1 MKVVIIEDE
10 ALAANKLEKMI
21 LKHNAN
27 FQVLEKLG
35 SVEAATDWLSNQAM
49 PDLLFLDIQL
59 SDGTCFDLLKNIEI
73 TCPVI
78 FTTAYDH
85 FALDAFQLHSVDYL
99 LKPVSQDKLGKA
111 LGKLDEMQQH
121 YQKSQAD
128 PEWKTVLKT
137 LEGQQQQAYKSRFLI
152 KSGTRYF
159 PVSTEQTHYF
169 FSAQRITF
177 LVTNEGK
184 KYTIGYTLDEL
195 ANLLDPADFF
205 RINRKMIVH
214 IKSIQMVHKHFNGRL
229 KVELNPQSE
238 EEVMVSSRRVAD
250 FQAWLDR

>member
-1 MKVVIIEDE
+1 MNIVIIEDE
-10 ALAANKLEKMI
+10 ALAAGKLEKMI
-21 LKHNAN
+21 LKHNSE
-27 FQVLEKLG
+27 FKVLEKLG
-35 SVEAATDWLSNQAM
+35 SVEAASEWLAQHDM

-59 SDGTCFDLLKNIEI
+59 SDGTSFDLLKSIEI

-99 LKPVSQDKLGKA
+99 LKPVSQDKLAKA
-111 LGKLDEMQQH
+111 LAKLDEMQQH
-121 YQKSQAD
+121 YQKSQTS
-128 PEWKTVLKT
+128 PQWETVLKT
-137 LEGQQQQAYKSRFLI
+137 LEGQQPQAYKARFLI

-159 PVSTEQTHYF
+159 PVSTKQTHYF
-169 FSAQRITF
+169 FSEQRITF
-177 LVTNEGK
+177 LVTEEGK

-214 IKSIQMVHKHFNGRL
+214 IKSIQMVHKHCNGRL
-229 KVELNPQSE
+229 KGE
-238 EEVMVSSRRVAD
+238 
-250 FQAWLDR
+250 